1 MENFIARNV
10 PLHGWARTWR
20 EPVRWPLHDPAS
32 VPRRRHHGDLQHR
45 AGARARGR
53 GLDVDRLQ
61 GRARRARRRRARH
74 SRRRRRRRTVR
85 QRLRVPGAAVAGVG
99 HVVVVRGSRRSCRPP
114 LRSRAGMATKVLVLA
129 GTAGVY
135 VDRASTAPWTRPSSE
150 FVAPFGMFTAAEFA
164 LVARRHMHMLR
175 HQARRAGDGRGGDP
189 QQRARATRTPI
200 YHGRGPVHAAGH
212 PRQPHGRRPVPPP
225 RLRDRVGR
233 RVRDGARRAP
243 TSRPTLAQQA
253 GVRPRGQ
260 RRQRR
265 HRVQEP
271 ADVGARRPPP
281 PRPRQRHRRPARR
294 ARTASAPPG
303 SGPTDVDVCEFYDP
317 FSFEIIRQF
326 EAFGFCGEGEGG
338 DFVTS
343 GAIEPGGQYPVTTD
357 GGVMSYSH
365 AGASAQMLQRVI
377 RGVEQLRGDVRDEP
391 GRRVPKWRCA
401 PTEGRGRCSP
411 T

>member
-1 MENFIARNV
+1 MPQHPYHDVAITGIFNTEQARVLEGEDSMSIAFKGG
-10 PLHGWARTWR
+10 LGA
-20 EPVRWPLHDPAS
+20 LAD
-32 VPRRRHHGDLQHR
+32 
-45 AGARARGR
+45 AGLGIR
-53 GLDVDRLQ
+53 DVDGVVGQFANDFVYQARLSPVWVTSSWSGIPAILQ
-61 GRARRARRRRARH
+61 
-74 SRRRRRRRTVR
+74 
-85 QRLRVPGAAVAGVG
+85 AATAIA
-99 HVVVVRGSRRSCRPP
+99 
-114 LRSRAGMATKVLVLA
+114 AGMATKVLVLA

-164 LVARRHMHMLR
+164 LVARRHMHRYGTKPDALAAVAAVIR
-175 HQARRAGDGRGGDP
+175 NNGHVHPGAIYRGARTVHARRTSSTAAWSPTRSTSSTARP
-189 QQRARATRTPI
+189 RRRA
-200 YHGRGPVHAAGH
+200 AAGWCS
-212 PRQPHGRRPVPPP
+212 
-225 RLRDRVGR
+225 
-233 RVRDGARRAP
+233 RAP
-243 TSRPTLAQQA
+243 TSPTDAPRQA
-253 GVRPRGQ
+253 GVRARRQ

-271 ADVGARRPPP
+271 ADVGAGRQPSRRLGERHGRTTGGGGLLP
-281 PRPRQRHRRPARR
+281 HRRV
-294 ARTASAPPG
+294 

-377 RGVEQLRGDVRDEP
+377 RGVEQLRGECESNQVDGAEVAMCSNGGSGALFTDVMLLGVEQSMR
-391 GRRVPKWRCA
+391 KSA
-401 PTEGRGRCSP
+401 
-411 T
+411 